1 MHVLST
7 ALTTNRRLNQS
18 KNEPKVHQH
27 STYYIAIGAAVG
39 IDILH
44 NITYMYK
51 NYFRDDIWYVK

>member
-27 STYYIAIGAAVG
+27 IAIWAAVSIDIYYI
-39 IDILH
+39 
-44 NITYMYK
+44 T
-51 NYFRDDIWYVK
+51 